1 MTLDETDI
9 VILLLEGHRDDIV
22 AQGQDAKRF
31 NTIIEKLMSQA
42 NKVQALKNKINVLRH
57 PGHLP
62 APVERYCAGIQEA
75 LEVLGLWE

>member
-1 MTLDETDI
+1 MIDFELLEDILDENI
-9 VILLLEGHRDDIV
+9 SRAMQHG
-22 AQGQDAKRF
+22 AQFG
-31 NTIIEKLMSQA
+31 EPMKLKETLMKLPLQ
-42 NKVQALKNKINVLRH
+42 VQSLKNKINVLRH